1 MNLTVV
7 HHIPGRIRWRSANCF
22 TRSLAETIAEKLDA
36 ITGVEGVRV
45 SPRCGSILITYSTEK
60 GLLSAVDALAGI
72 RTEAAPPRPASA
84 QRGLAPKDPDY
95 NWWPLERYVFV
106 RPLLP
111 TLWNT
116 IHTAIGSIPFIGR
129 GISELLKG
137 KLNVEVLD
145 ASAVGI
151 SLLMRDF
158 GTAGLVILLLGLGD
172 MLEKATKK
180 KSLDSLAE
188 QLTVRVNTVWVREPD
203 GSVRQ
208 KSIQLLNDDEFIVA
222 RSGAAIPVDGTVVSG
237 EAFVNQSTMT
247 GEPLPVRKAKGMPVF
262 AGTVVEE
269 GEVDIRPTGSVE
281 NSRLNQIARF
291 IDESERQKSGI
302 ESRMDH
308 LADAIVPF
316 NFLLAGLVFL
326 FTRNLTRTASV
337 LLVDYSCALRLST
350 PLCVLSA
357 MKEGTRENILVKGGR
372 HLESL
377 AEADVVV
384 FDKTG
389 TLTQATPRLTDVVSA
404 GEWSED
410 ELLKVAACLEEHFP
424 HPVSH
429 SIVKAAREAGLDHL
443 IEAHDSEVKYV
454 VAHGIRS
461 RVEGR
466 DIILGSR
473 HFVEEDE
480 NVDVSVMTDDI
491 IRLSD
496 PGKSILYMAHAG
508 KLIGI
513 FGVEDPPKENAVDV
527 IRELKGLGIK
537 KVVMLTGD
545 DPRTAANI
553 AARLGID
560 EFRAQMLPESKA
572 EAVKALRAAGYK
584 VIMVGDGIND
594 TPALTSS
601 DVGVS
606 LRDGTDIA
614 QEVADVVLT
623 ANNLADLPKAI
634 RLARS
639 AMARVQTNFKA
650 SVGLN
655 TLFLAGGLTNVL
667 TPAAGA
673 LLHNGTTIG
682 VCVNSMRGNYL
693 TGNAS

>member
-1 MNLTVV
+1 M
-7 HHIPGRIRWRSANCF
+7 
-22 TRSLAETIAEKLDA
+22 
-36 ITGVEGVRV
+36 
-45 SPRCGSILITYSTEK
+45 
-60 GLLSAVDALAGI
+60 
-72 RTEAAPPRPASA
+72 
-84 QRGLAPKDPDY
+84 
-95 NWWPLERYVFV
+95 
-106 RPLLP
+106 
-111 TLWNT
+111 
-116 IHTAIGSIPFIGR
+116 
-129 GISELLKG
+129 
-137 KLNVEVLD
+137 
-145 ASAVGI
+145 
-151 SLLMRDF
+151 
-158 GTAGLVILLLGLGD
+158 
-172 MLEKATKK
+172 
-180 KSLDSLAE
+180 
-188 QLTVRVNTVWVREPD
+188 
-203 GSVRQ
+203 
-208 KSIQLLNDDEFIVA
+208 
-222 RSGAAIPVDGTVVSG
+222 
-237 EAFVNQSTMT
+237 
-247 GEPLPVRKAKGMPVF
+247 
-262 AGTVVEE
+262 
-269 GEVDIRPTGSVE
+269 
-281 NSRLNQIARF
+281 
-291 IDESERQKSGI
+291 
-302 ESRMDH
+302 
-308 LADAIVPF
+308 
-316 NFLLAGLVFL
+316 
-326 FTRNLTRTASV
+326 

-496 PGKSILYMAHAG
+496 QGKSILYMAHAG

>member
-1 MNLTVV
+1 M
-7 HHIPGRIRWRSANCF
+7 
-22 TRSLAETIAEKLDA
+22 
-36 ITGVEGVRV
+36 
-45 SPRCGSILITYSTEK
+45 
-60 GLLSAVDALAGI
+60 
-72 RTEAAPPRPASA
+72 
-84 QRGLAPKDPDY
+84 
-95 NWWPLERYVFV
+95 
-106 RPLLP
+106 
-111 TLWNT
+111 
-116 IHTAIGSIPFIGR
+116 
-129 GISELLKG
+129 
-137 KLNVEVLD
+137 
-145 ASAVGI
+145 
-151 SLLMRDF
+151 
-158 GTAGLVILLLGLGD
+158 
-172 MLEKATKK
+172 
-180 KSLDSLAE
+180 
-188 QLTVRVNTVWVREPD
+188 
-203 GSVRQ
+203 
-208 KSIQLLNDDEFIVA
+208 
-222 RSGAAIPVDGTVVSG
+222 
-237 EAFVNQSTMT
+237 
-247 GEPLPVRKAKGMPVF
+247 
-262 AGTVVEE
+262 
-269 GEVDIRPTGSVE
+269 
-281 NSRLNQIARF
+281 
-291 IDESERQKSGI
+291 
-302 ESRMDH
+302 
-308 LADAIVPF
+308 
-316 NFLLAGLVFL
+316 
-326 FTRNLTRTASV
+326 
-337 LLVDYSCALRLST
+337 
-350 PLCVLSA
+350 
-357 MKEGTRENILVKGGR
+357 
-372 HLESL
+372 
-377 AEADVVV
+377 
-384 FDKTG
+384 
-389 TLTQATPRLTDVVSA
+389 
-404 GEWSED
+404 
-410 ELLKVAACLEEHFP
+410 
-424 HPVSH
+424 
-429 SIVKAAREAGLDHL
+429 
-443 IEAHDSEVKYV
+443 KYV

-480 NVDVSVMTDDI
+480 NVDVSVMNNDI

-496 PGKSILYMAHAG
+496 QGKSILYMAHAG
-508 KLIGI
+508 KLIGV
-513 FGVEDPPKENAVDV
+513 FGVEDPPKENAVEV

-572 EAVKALRAAGYK
+572 DAVKALRAAGYK

-639 AMARVQTNFKA
+639 AMTRVQTNFKA

>member
-158 GTAGLVILLLGLGD
+158 GTAGLVILL
-172 MLEKATKK
+172 
-180 KSLDSLAE
+180 
-188 QLTVRVNTVWVREPD
+188 
-203 GSVRQ
+203 
-208 KSIQLLNDDEFIVA
+208 EFIVA

-496 PGKSILYMAHAG
+496 QGKSILYMAHAG

-639 AMARVQTNFKA
+639 AMTRVQTNFKA